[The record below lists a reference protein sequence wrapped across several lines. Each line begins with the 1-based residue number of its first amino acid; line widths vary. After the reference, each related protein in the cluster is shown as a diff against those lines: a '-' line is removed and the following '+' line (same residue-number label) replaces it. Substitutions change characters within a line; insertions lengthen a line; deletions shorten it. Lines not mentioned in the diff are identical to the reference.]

1 MTGNTKKLFREEMPN
16 GSVNEY
22 EVDKFSENGQRYF
35 YLLGIVQNKLQDV
48 SDTYLILKE
57 SEAKLIE
64 SIKKELS
71 DKNLVQEKD
80 DGNENGKDKD

>member
-1 MTGNTKKLFREEMPN
+1 M
-16 GSVNEY
+16 
-22 EVDKFSENGQRYF
+22 
-35 YLLGIVQNKLQDV
+35 QNKLQDV

-71 DKNLVQEKD
+71 DKNMVQEKD
-80 DGNENGKDKD
+80 DGNKDGKDKD

>member
-1 MTGNTKKLFREEMPN
+1 MEGAYAGTNKNRSGKNY
-16 GSVNEY
+16 SV
-22 EVDKFSENGQRYF
+22 K
-35 YLLGIVQNKLQDV
+35 
-48 SDTYLILKE
+48 LKE

-71 DKNLVQEKD
+71 DKNLVQEKN

>member
-1 MTGNTKKLFREEMPN
+1 MTGNAKKLFREETPN

-22 EVDKFSENGQRYF
+22 EVDKFTPEGQRYF